1 MNRKST
7 RTISIK
13 QKLIIMSALVLLVP
27 SLLIGLVAY
36 GQAKQ
41 KIKDQIL
48 QSAHSGVERMDVE
61 INNLIGPIKGDVDF
75 FAERIDATL

>member
-1 MNRKST
+1 MVRRNRKS
-7 RTISIK
+7 
-13 QKLIIMSALVLLVP
+13 
-27 SLLIGLVAY
+27 
-36 GQAKQ
+36 
-41 KIKDQIL
+41 KDQIL